1 VWDITERGGQLI
13 PFPSHHHHFF
23 SLEDEMSNADA
34 MIAALRSGYDELAGI
49 VRGLSDDDLA
59 GPSGA
64 SEWDISQ
71 VLSHLGSGAVIGEA
85 GLRAALDSKPRA
97 GQEFN
102 VSVWSRWDGMGRR
115 ERADEFLVVNE
126 SLTALWESL
135 SPAVREEQRIDLGFL
150 PAPVDVAT
158 AARFRLNEL
167 SLHSWDVRVG
177 LDPSATVRADAA
189 ELLAPTV
196 GQLAGFLGKPSDPAI
211 IAVETSGPS
220 LRLGLRLGERVS
232 VSDEA
237 PEAADGTLSLPGE
250 AWVRLVTGRLKE
262 PYTPAGISVT
272 GAADLGVLRKV
283 FPGF

>member
-1 VWDITERGGQLI
+1 MDRFV
-13 PFPSHHHHFF
+13 
-23 SLEDEMSNADA
+23 EDEMSNADA

-71 VLSHLGSGAVIGEA
+71 VLSHLGSGAIISEA

-97 GQEFN
+97 GQDFN
-102 VSVWSRWDGMGRR
+102 VSVWSRWDAMGRR
-115 ERADEFLVVNE
+115 DRADEFLVVNE
-126 SLTALWESL
+126 SLTELYESL
-135 SPAVREEQRIDLGFL
+135 SSAVRGELRVDMGFL

-167 SLHSWDVRVG
+167 ALHSWDVRVG
-177 LDPSATVRADAA
+177 LDPAATVKADAA
-189 ELLAPTV
+189 ALLTPTV
-196 GQLAGFLGKPSDPAI
+196 GQLAGFLGKPAAEPGV
-211 IAVETSGPS
+211 IAVETSDPS
-220 LRLGLRLGERVS
+220 MRMALRLGERVS
-232 VSDEA
+232 VADDV
-237 PEAADGTLSLPGE
+237 PITVDGTLSLPGE

-262 PYTPAGISVT
+262 QYTPAGVSAT
-272 GAADLGVLRKV
+272 GAADLGVLRRV